1 VHQSKE
7 KKKKNP
13 SPQKINNQPKK
24 LKKKI
29 KFEKKNLIVDIMKGS
44 YEPCSQK
51 SN

>member
-1 VHQSKE
+1 LSASKQR

-24 LKKKI
+24 LKKI